1 MNDELSD
8 EQLHDAA
15 AGDLNVLTVL
25 MFVGSATF
33 ALVNLWIGTFGF
45 TAAGIAILSAAMT
58 SGALYERN
66 AMIAAVVKVG
76 FGFSGLA
83 APLFGVA
90 GIVLGLLGY
99 SWGWAVLVGA
109 ILYFGLS
116 LLGLEILERAEDTGV
131 IERY

>member
-8 EQLHDAA
+8 EQLYDAA
-15 AGDLNVLTVL
+15 AGDLFVLTVL
-25 MFVGSATF
+25 MFVGSTTF
-33 ALVNLWIGTFGF
+33 AILNLWIGTFGF
-45 TAAGIAILSAAMT
+45 TAAGVAILSAAMT
-58 SGALYERN
+58 SGALYQRN
-66 AMIAAVVKVG
+66 EMIAAVVKVS

-90 GIVLGLLGY
+90 GIVFGLLGQ

-131 IERY
+131 ISDY